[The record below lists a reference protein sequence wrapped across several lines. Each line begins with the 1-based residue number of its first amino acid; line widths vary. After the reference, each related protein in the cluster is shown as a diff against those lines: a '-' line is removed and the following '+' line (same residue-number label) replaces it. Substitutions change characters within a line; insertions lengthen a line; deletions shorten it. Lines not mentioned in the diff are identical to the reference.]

1 MAGRPLLSQY
11 KAFSATRSP
20 FPRGQVCFQHRINN
34 IREKEE
40 ELSAFTYGGG
50 NGISG
55 VVEELSQG
63 RLDGS
68 MSGYGTKAHGTSSI
82 KLKQII
88 I

>member
-11 KAFSATRSP
+11 KAFSATRPP

-34 IREKEE
+34 IGKKEE
-40 ELSAFTYGGG
+40 ELSAFAYGGG
-50 NGISG
+50 NGISR
-55 VVEELSQG
+55 VVEYLSQG

-68 MSGYGTKAHGTSSI
+68 KSWCGTKAHGTSSI